1 MIEAAKVSA
10 AVGQPAPA
18 RLRVLVL
25 DEEFPFPPNSGKRI
39 RTWNLLRRL
48 AAAHEL
54 RMLCFG
60 ELTHLQREAAAS
72 AGISVR
78 TLPAL
83 APDRGL
89 TLITRLVRNVFS
101 ALPYSAQ
108 KHMRG
113 DFKQAVA
120 DEVESFSPQLIH
132 CEWGPYAA
140 YREPYAHIPAAILAH
155 NVESMI
161 WARRAAVAG
170 DPLRRWFFGLQA
182 KRMDAFE
189 RAQMPRATQLIAVS
203 EADAQIFRTWGA
215 RCVTVDNG
223 VDLDFYAPEANAEV
237 ADRMLFLAS
246 VDWFPNVDA
255 VNYFV
260 DAMLP
265 AILRTRPQATLRI
278 VGRRL
283 SASDAAHFAKV
294 PGVEVI
300 GEVDDVREE
309 LRSASVVVVP
319 LRIGG
324 GSRLKI
330 LEALAAGKAVVSTT
344 VGAEGLAVADGAQLR
359 TADAP
364 DRFAKVVCELLA
376 DTPQRHALGRA
387 GRALVEAR
395 YGWDALSKE
404 MESAWRA
411 AVTGEGR

>member
-10 AVGQPAPA
+10 AVGQPASA

-48 AAAHEL
+48 ARVHEL
-54 RMLCFG
+54 RLLCFG
-60 ELTHLQREAAAS
+60 ELTDVQREAAAS
-72 AGISVR
+72 AGIKVR

-89 TLITRLVRNVFS
+89 TLIARLVQNLFS
-101 ALPYSAQ
+101 PLPYSAQ

-113 DFKQAVA
+113 DFKHAVA
-120 DEVESFSPQLIH
+120 DEVKSFSPQLIH

-140 YREPYAHIPAAILAH
+140 YREPHAQIPAVIVAH

-189 RAQMPRATQLIAVS
+189 RAQMPRAAQLIAVS
-203 EADAQIFRTWGA
+203 EPDAQTFRSWGA

-223 VDLDFYAPEANAEV
+223 VDLDFYAPDAAAEV
-237 ADRMLFLAS
+237 EDRMLFLAS
-246 VDWFPNVDA
+246 LDWFPNIDA
-255 VNYFV
+255 LNYFV

-265 AILRTRPQATLRI
+265 AIRRERSQATLRI

-283 SASDAAHFAKV
+283 SAGDAARFAKV
-294 PGVEVI
+294 PGVAVV
-300 GEVDDVREE
+300 GEVEDVREE

-344 VGAEGLAVADGAQLR
+344 VGAEGLAVEDGTQLR
-359 TADAP
+359 IADDP
-364 DRFAKVVCELLA
+364 QRFASVVCEILS
-376 DTPQRHALGRA
+376 DTRQRQALGCA

-395 YGWDALSKE
+395 YGWDALAKQ
-404 MESAWRA
+404 MQLAWRGA
-411 AVTGEGR
+411 AAGERP

>member
-25 DEEFPFPPNSGKRI
+25 DEEFPYPPNSGKRI

-48 AAAHEL
+48 AGAHEL
-54 RMLCFG
+54 RMVCFG
-60 ELTHLQREAAAS
+60 ELTQVQRDAATS
-72 AGISVR
+72 AGITVR

-89 TLITRLVRNVFS
+89 ALISRLVRNLFS

-108 KHMRG
+108 KHMRS
-113 DFKQAVA
+113 DFKRAVA
-120 DEVESFSPQLIH
+120 DEVASFSPQLIH

-140 YREPYAHIPAAILAH
+140 YREPHADIPAVIVAH

-161 WARRAAVAG
+161 WVRRAAVAG

-189 RAQMPRATQLIAVS
+189 RAQMPRASQLIAVS
-203 EADAQIFRTWGA
+203 GADAQIFRSWGA
-215 RCVTVDNG
+215 CCVTVDNG
-223 VDLDFYAPEANAEV
+223 VDLDFYAPDPTAEMP
-237 ADRMLFLAS
+237 DRILFLAS
-246 VDWFPNVDA
+246 LDWFPNIDA
-255 VNYFV
+255 LNYFA

-265 AILRTRPQATLRI
+265 VIRRTRAQATLRI

-283 SASDAAHFAKV
+283 SAADAARFAKI
-294 PGVEVI
+294 PGIEVV
-300 GEVDDVREE
+300 GEVDDVRDE

-330 LEALAAGKAVVSTT
+330 LEALAAGKAVVSST
-344 VGAEGLAVADGAQLR
+344 VGAEGLAVEDGAHLR
-359 TADAP
+359 IADDP
-364 DRFAKVVCELLA
+364 GRFAHVVCELL
-376 DTPQRHALGRA
+376 DDPRQRQALGRV

-395 YGWDALSKE
+395 YGWDALAKD
-404 MESAWRA
+404 MESAWQS
-411 AVTGEGR
+411 AVAGEKR

>member
-10 AVGQPAPA
+10 AMDQRAPA

-25 DEEFPFPPNSGKRI
+25 DEEFPYPPNSGKRI
-39 RTWNLLRRL
+39 RTWNLLQRL
-48 AAAHEL
+48 ATAHEL
-54 RMLCFG
+54 RLVCFG
-60 ELTHLQREAAAS
+60 QLTPAQRDAATS

-83 APDRGL
+83 AADRGL
-89 TLITRLVRNVFS
+89 TLISRLVRNLFS

-108 KHMRG
+108 KHMRN
-113 DFKQAVA
+113 DFKRAVA
-120 DEVESFSPQLIH
+120 DEVASFSPLLIH
-132 CEWGPYAA
+132 CEWGPYAT
-140 YREPYAHIPAAILAH
+140 YREPHAQIPTVIVAH

-189 RAQMPRATQLIAVS
+189 RAQMPRAAQLIAVS
-203 EADAQIFRTWGA
+203 EADAQIFRSWGA

-246 VDWFPNVDA
+246 LDWFPNIDA
-255 VNYFV
+255 LNYFV

-265 AILRTRPQATLRI
+265 TVQRRRPQAKLRI

-283 SASDAAHFAKV
+283 SATDAARFAKV
-294 PGVEVI
+294 PGVQVI
-300 GEVDDVREE
+300 GEVEDVREE

-344 VGAEGLAVADGAQLR
+344 VGAEGLVVKDGVQVRIADE
-359 TADAP
+359 P
-364 DRFAKVVCELLA
+364 ERFAHIVCELLDDA
-376 DTPQRHALGRA
+376 RQRQTLGCA
-387 GRALVEAR
+387 GRALVESR
-395 YGWDALSKE
+395 YGWDALAKD

-411 AVTGEGR
+411 AVAGEKR